1 MEPRPSAQGFE
12 YRVRVQSRATV
23 EQTEQYTYGKA
34 TARVELLDGLCVI
47 GDGLG
52 LKLKGDCVVVLLDPP
67 LPLLPV
73 GPPPGLGPLQIQVGL
88 VE

>member
-1 MEPRPSAQGFE
+1 M
-12 YRVRVQSRATV
+12 
-23 EQTEQYTYGKA
+23 
-34 TARVELLDGLCVI
+34 I